1 LDDPQQS
8 APRPPTPQASAPQT
22 PPAQLEPGALSGSQ
36 SARVSPATSADT
48 LSALLRRARGA
59 IRSRQ
64 YSANTERSYLG
75 WIRRFFFFNAQA
87 HPEHLG
93 VSEVRGFLSHLATQ
107 GSVSAA
113 TQNQAFNALVFLYLQ
128 VLGRRL
134 VGLDQIVRAR
144 RISRRP
150 LVLSREE
157 VRLVLQNLRGPHRLM
172 AALMYGSGLR
182 LRECCTLRIQDLDL
196 DRREVRVR
204 DAKGRRDRV
213 TLLPARLVAPLR
225 QHLDAVSQLHEAD
238 VAEGAGSVPI
248 ASTLVREHG
257 RFSYSW
263 PWQWVFPATRLRAD
277 CSTGQRRRPH
287 IHETLMQREF
297 AIAVRAARLTKA
309 ATCHTLRHSFAT
321 HLFESGHDIRTIQ
334 ELLGHSDVATT
345 LIYVHSLSDPRHPIR
360 SPLDGLGS

>member
-1 LDDPQQS
+1 MDDPQQTPPQPPS
-8 APRPPTPQASAPQT
+8 HASDPPTSSA
-22 PPAQLEPGALSGSQ
+22 AQEPGAVSGSR
-36 SARVSPATSADT
+36 SARVSPAAGAEI

-64 YSANTERSYLG
+64 YSPNTERSYLG
-75 WIRRFFFFNAQA
+75 WIRRFFFYNAQA

-107 GSVSAA
+107 GNVSAA

-157 VRLVLQNLRGPHRLM
+157 VRLVLQNLRGPHRVM

-225 QHLDAVSQLHEAD
+225 QHLDAVSRLHEAD
-238 VAEGAGSVPI
+238 VADGAGSVPI

-263 PWQWVFPATRLRAD
+263 PWQWVFPATRLRAER
-277 CSTGQRRRPH
+277 SGQRRRPH

-345 LIYVHSLSDPRHPIR
+345 LIYVHGLSDPRRPIR